1 MACYARLP
9 VGAAAGCWAGRGC
22 AAASARYGW
31 RGFDPGRCS
40 WRGAELGAAPDVAMP
55 GPRSGFHPRT
65 ASKRCFV
72 AVRSRCRNG
81 GVQAPI
87 NVISTPTCG
96 VLIRILV
103 CARGMSRKEAFA
115 LLFVTGLL
123 LGEVGKRKDRF
134 GGEQGWG
141 IAAPR
146 SRARDRGAAKPPTA
160 PVCVTGRAPFRWWCA
175 VRR

>member
-1 MACYARLP
+1 MELIIRSRSFLLSVLNCFIQILPSMACCARLP
-9 VGAAAGCWAGRGC
+9 VGAAPGCWAGRGC

-31 RGFDPGRCS
+31 CCGELLGSSQLALRRAPAAVGCGFEPRRYS

-55 GPRSGFHPRT
+55 GPRSGLRLRT
-65 ASKRCFV
+65 ADKRCFV
-72 AVRSRCRNG
+72 AVRSQYRNG

-115 LLFVTGLL
+115 RRFVTGLL
-123 LGEVGKRKDRF
+123 L
-134 GGEQGWG
+134 
-141 IAAPR
+141 A
-146 SRARDRGAAKPPTA
+146 
-160 PVCVTGRAPFRWWCA
+160 GRR
-175 VRR
+175 